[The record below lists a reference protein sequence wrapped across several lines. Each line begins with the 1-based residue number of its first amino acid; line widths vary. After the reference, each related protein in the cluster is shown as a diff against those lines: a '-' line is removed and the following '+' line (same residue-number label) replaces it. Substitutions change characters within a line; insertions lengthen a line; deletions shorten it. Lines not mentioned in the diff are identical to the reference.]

1 MNKVGNIALT
11 RTKKRLFLQT
21 YYSIE
26 VHVVGGCHVCAP
38 SKVRGFAIHEK
49 FIYVHNPIGH
59 RYRRDCT
66 PHQRN
71 NFIVKLWDALYRLIN
86 VINVQDLYWN
96 YIHIVWSK
104 TFCSKSQSST
114 SLNWV
119 KTKCIGLS
127 VFLNGTCTKYYVIK
141 SINLKKVKLNN
152 MCSYN

>member
-1 MNKVGNIALT
+1 MMNKVGNIALT

-26 VHVVGGCHVCAP
+26 IHVVGGCHVCAP
-38 SKVRGFAIHEK
+38 
-49 FIYVHNPIGH
+49 YVHNPIGH
-59 RYRRDCT
+59 RYWRDCT

-86 VINVQDLYWN
+86 VVNVQDLYWN

-127 VFLNGTCTKYYVIK
+127 VLLNGTCTKNYVIK